1 MRSSQSVR
9 ITQRVRDMTAL
20 PVDRSPLLRKAV
32 DIAKGLNEGTPMFTN
47 PVSTTSTRNMVTEA
61 LSRTTD
67 PTVTSTLTRLQ
78 TQITSLQTH
87 TNRLVF
93 GDTSALPT
101 RGGLTRNIGQA
112 LAAIDLND
120 TLNIQTASAA
130 ARTVDPCALI
140 QDFLGRI
147 LGAGAALLS
156 AIRSVLRPILNLIGD
171 LTEALTEVLGRLSS
185 LASQILNLIANEI
198 ATFLEWIAKQIN
210 FGLARF
216 LSRLNLPRNACAAL
230 ALGAVATPA
239 LIAIL
244 DS

>member
-1 MRSSQSVR
+1 
-9 ITQRVRDMTAL
+9 MTAL
-20 PVDRSPLLRKAV
+20 PIDQSPLLRKAV
-32 DIAKGLNEGTPMFTN
+32 EITKGLNDGVTMIKN
-47 PVSTTSTRNMVTEA
+47 PVSTASTGSMVNSA
-61 LSRTTD
+61 LARTTD
-67 PTVTSTLTRLQ
+67 PTVTDALTSLQ
-78 TQITSLQTH
+78 AQIGSLQTH

-93 GDTSALPT
+93 GDASASPT

-120 TLNIQTASAA
+120 TLNIQTASATV
-130 ARTVDPCALI
+130 RTVDPCALI
-140 QDFLGRI
+140 RDFLGRI
-147 LGAGAALLS
+147 LGAGAALLR
-156 AIRSVLRPILNLIGD
+156 AIQSLLQPILNLVGD
-171 LTEALTEVLGRLSS
+171 LTNALTAVLGQISS